1 MKQITRIILLGALLV
16 SFYTGSAQ
24 APATTTIIV
33 VRHAE
38 KDTAKIDPAL
48 SKEGKTRAE
57 NLVLALADFTPDAV
71 YSTNYKRTRSTILP
85 LATKFNLEIQSY
97 EARDQ
102 KNFAEQLKA
111 MAGKT
116 IVVAGHSNT
125 VPRLVNLLAGV
136 DKYPDLEDSVYNQIY
151 IVRITDGVPS
161 VEIKQ
166 Y

>member
-1 MKQITRIILLGALLV
+1 MKKITRIILFSALLF
-16 SFYTGSAQ
+16 SFCSAFSQ
-24 APATTTIIV
+24 TPATTTIIV
-33 VRHAE
+33 FRHAE
-38 KDTAKIDPAL
+38 KDTAKLDPSL

-57 NLVLALADFTPDAV
+57 NLVLALRDFTPDAA
-71 YSTNYKRTRSTILP
+71 YSTNYNRTRSTVAP
-85 LATKFNLEIQSY
+85 LARKFNLEVQVY
-97 EARDQ
+97 DARDQ
-102 KNFAEQLKA
+102 KSFAEQLKA
-111 MAGKT
+111 MTGKT

-151 IVRITDGVPS
+151 IVKITDGVPT